1 MRRLLGSSLGLVLA
15 VLAAGSAPAQPA
27 APRKAA
33 KPEPAA
39 TAAEATGSEADTAAQ
54 AAATPPATASFPP
67 DALKLNLSDAIEKGL
82 EKNLDIQVQRFA
94 PYIAEERLREAWG
107 AYDPTF
113 AAQLGY
119 SFANQPVASPF
130 QFSGSITQRL
140 TDGSAGLDGILPWL
154 GTGYSVD
161 YLGQRLLSDSA
172 VAGFSPE
179 LDAALGFTLT
189 QPLLKN
195 LIWNQPWTQVK
206 SSRIASAEE
215 EENFRRQVMDT
226 VRDIETAYWGVIAAS
241 EQLRVAQV
249 SLETSNALLGQT
261 RTQYEVGVVS
271 KVEVTEAE
279 AGVAEREVN
288 LITAKNA
295 YRASQDNLINLVLG
309 TDLTATSTLEIE
321 PTDRPATTVTYAVD
335 EEEATKKAFERRPEI
350 ALAHQ
355 EIERQVVQLQFA
367 KNQKLPELDVR
378 TTYGYQG
385 LSGEVNPAALPLRNS
400 LCSLPG
406 SDCPPLP
413 EPDRNFWDANH
424 FFDGR
429 NGMNWSTRGLFSI
442 PLGNRA
448 ADAREAQ
455 AELLLARAR
464 SAERRLGQNI
474 VLEVR
479 AAVRDLRSAQEG
491 IVAAERRRLAAA
503 EQLRAERIRLENGES
518 TPFDVLQRE
527 RDLVDAESQ
536 KIAAEKIYRDSVTG
550 LDRAQGTILET
561 RNIRVEDVR
570 ALR

>member
-1 MRRLLGSSLGLVLA
+1 MRLLLGSSLGFALA
-15 VLAAGSAPAQPA
+15 LLAAGPAPGQPGTPQKAAEPAPAPA
-27 APRKAA
+27 T
-33 KPEPAA
+33 PEA
-39 TAAEATGSEADTAAQ
+39 GSPDTAMQ
-54 AAATPPATASFPP
+54 GATTPSATASFPP
-67 DALKLNLSDAIEKGL
+67 DALKLSLDAAIQQGL
-82 EKNLDIQVQRFA
+82 EKNLDIQVQRFE

-130 QFSGSITQRL
+130 QPNASVTQRL
-140 TDGSAGLDGILPWL
+140 TDGSAGLDGLLPWL
-154 GTGYSVD
+154 GTNYALD
-161 YLGQRLLSDSA
+161 YLGARTLTDNAISSLS
-172 VAGFSPE
+172 PQ
-179 LDAALGFTLT
+179 LDASLGLTLT

-206 SSRIASAEE
+206 SSGIASAEE

-249 SLETSNALLGQT
+249 SLETSQALLDQT

-271 KVEVTEAE
+271 KVEVTESE

-309 TDLTATSTLEIE
+309 TDLTAASTLEIE

-335 EEEATKKAFERRPEI
+335 EEEATKKAFERRPELAA
-350 ALAHQ
+350 ALQ
-355 EIERQVVQLQFA
+355 EIERQQVQLQFA
-367 KNQKLPELDVR
+367 KNQKLPQLDVR
-378 TTYGYQG
+378 SSYGYAGQTG
-385 LSGEVNPAALPLRNS
+385 SPNPNALVIPSPPFPPAA
-400 LCSLPG
+400 
-406 SDCPPLP
+406 PLP
-413 EPDRNFWDANH
+413 SDRNYWDANH

-455 AELLLARAR
+455 AELALARAR
-464 SAERRLGQNI
+464 SVERRLGQNI
-474 VLEVR
+474 VLDVR
-479 AAVRDLRSAQEG
+479 AAVRNLRSAQEG

-536 KIAAEKIYRDSVTG
+536 KIAAEQIYRNSITG
-550 LDRAQGTILET
+550 LDRAQGTILES
-561 RNIRVEDVR
+561 RNIQVEDVR

>member
-1 MRRLLGSSLGLVLA
+1 MRRLFGSSLGLVLA
-15 VLAAGSAPAQPA
+15 VLAAGPAPAQPA
-27 APRKAA
+27 TPKAGA
-33 KPEPAA
+33 GAEPAA
-39 TAAEATGSEADTAAQ
+39 GIPEAAPSDTAAQ

-67 DALKLNLSDAIEKGL
+67 DALKLSLSDAIQKGL

-119 SFANQPVASPF
+119 GFRNTPLASPF
-130 QFSGSITQRL
+130 QASGSVTERL
-140 TDGSAGLDGILPWL
+140 TDGSAGLEGLLPWL
-154 GTGYSVD
+154 GTSYSID
-161 YLGQRLLSDSA
+161 YLGRRALSDSA

-226 VRDIETAYWGVIAAS
+226 VRDIQTAYWGVIAAS
-241 EQLRVAQV
+241 EQLRVAEA
-249 SLETSNALLGQT
+249 SLDTSKALLDQT
-261 RTQYEVGVVS
+261 KTQYEVGVVS

-309 TDLTATSTLEIE
+309 TDLTAGSTLEIE
-321 PTDRPATTVTYAVD
+321 PTDRPATTITYAVD
-335 EEEATKKAFERRPEI
+335 EEEATRKAFERRPEI

-355 EIERQVVQLQFA
+355 EIERQQVQLQFA
-367 KNQKLPELDVR
+367 KNQTLPQLDVR

-385 LSGEVNPAALPLRNS
+385 LSGAVNPDALQ
-400 LCSLPG
+400 LPD
-406 SDCPPLP
+406 SFCTPSPCPPP
-413 EPDRNFWDANH
+413 PAPDRNFWDANH

-429 NGMNWSTRGLFSI
+429 DGMNWSTRGIFSI
-442 PLGNRA
+442 PIGNRT
-448 ADAREAQ
+448 ADARQAQ
-455 AELLLARAR
+455 AELTLARAR
-464 SAERRLGQNI
+464 SLERRLGQNI

-479 AAVRDLRSAQEG
+479 GAVRDLRSAQEG

-536 KIAAEKIYRDSVTG
+536 KIAAERIYRDSVTG
-550 LDRAQGTILET
+550 LDRAQGTILES

>member
-1 MRRLLGSSLGLVLA
+1 MRLLLGSSLGLALVI
-15 VLAAGSAPAQPA
+15 LAASPAPAQPA
-27 APRKAA
+27 APKQTAGGA
-33 KPEPAA
+33 PAA
-39 TAAEATGSEADTAAQ
+39 AAPEATSPDTALQ
-54 AAATPPATASFPP
+54 AATTPSATASFPP
-67 DALKLNLSDAIEKGL
+67 DALKLSLDEAIQKGL

-94 PYIAEERLREAWG
+94 PYIALERLREAWG
-107 AYDPTF
+107 AYDPLF

-130 QFSGSITQRL
+130 QASGSITQRL
-140 TDGSAGLDGILPWL
+140 TDGSAGLQGVLPWL

-161 YLGQRLLSDSA
+161 YLGQRLLTDSA
-172 VAGFSPE
+172 IAGFSPE
-179 LDAALGFTLT
+179 LDAALGFSLT

-249 SLETSNALLGQT
+249 SLDTSKALLDQT

-288 LITAKNA
+288 VITAKNA

-309 TDLTATSTLEIE
+309 TDLTAASTLEIE

-335 EEEATKKAFERRPEI
+335 EEEATKKAFERRPEL
-350 ALAHQ
+350 AAAHQ
-355 EIERQVVQLQFA
+355 EIERQQITLQFA
-367 KNQKLPELDVR
+367 KNQKLPQLDVR

-385 LSGEVNPAALPLRNS
+385 LSGEVNPHALQ
-400 LCSLPG
+400 LPPSFCPG
-406 SDCPPLP
+406 GVCPPPP

-455 AELLLARAR
+455 AELSLARAR
-464 SAERRLGQNI
+464 SSERRLGQNI

-479 AAVRDLRSAQEG
+479 AAVRNLRSAQEG

-536 KIAAEKIYRDSVTG
+536 KIAAEQIYRNSITG
-550 LDRAQGTILET
+550 LDRAQGTILES